1 MHRTYT
7 LLQVEDLFLAA
18 RHTAVPASAYPD
30 AKGDLNLDLIGMVK
44 AQWEAKVRC
53 LWCVSLIVCLC
64 IGGGSVLS
72 SV

>member
-1 MHRTYT
+1 M
-7 LLQVEDLFLAA
+7 EDLFLAA

-53 LWCVSLIVCLC
+53 CLWCVSLICCL
-64 IGGGSVLS
+64 SLYFVVVPVLPF
-72 SV
+72 